1 MTINGLSPI
10 FVLYITIYLPYCSCS
25 QSKCIII
32 AKHKHQFP
40 KFSLLIFLELR
51 QSMLY
56 STTGPE
62 VAGGHLSPYRKQTR
76 KSLGTP
82 FTLPTTL
89 FQLSDCTIPAM
100 DCLASHIPPS
110 LRTLLEAYAPP
121 GSAEYAPHIGVAFT
135 SLVAVYVGYL
145 YLQSWR
151 EAAVVFNVPIP
162 SEVRKSG
169 SIKTWDEVQGQQK
182 MVLQDQARGVS

>member
-1 MTINGLSPI
+1 MDAYRL
-10 FVLYITIYLPYCSCS
+10 
-25 QSKCIII
+25 I
-32 AKHKHQFP
+32 ANAEV
-40 KFSLLIFLELR
+40 SR
-51 QSMLY
+51 NSLY
-56 STTGPE
+56 SPNNT
-62 VAGGHLSPYRKQTR
+62 
-76 KSLGTP
+76 
-82 FTLPTTL
+82 
-89 FQLSDCTIPAM
+89 FQLSDCTTPAM

-162 SEVRKSG
+162 SEVRKNG